1 MVQMVH
7 SVDRFRMLHEMVH
20 ECGNKWCNGA
30 ATMQVDDM
38 YGIAEAIRK
47 NERKVQNT
55 AEYCIC
61 VYPHL
66 YRLIPMGAESGM
78 ADLD

>member
-1 MVQMVH
+1 
-7 SVDRFRMLHEMVH
+7 
-20 ECGNKWCNGA
+20 
-30 ATMQVDDM
+30 MQVDDQH
-38 YGIAEAIRK
+38 GIAEAIRK

-66 YRLIPMGAESGM
+66 YRLNPMGAESGM
-78 ADLD
+78 ADLH